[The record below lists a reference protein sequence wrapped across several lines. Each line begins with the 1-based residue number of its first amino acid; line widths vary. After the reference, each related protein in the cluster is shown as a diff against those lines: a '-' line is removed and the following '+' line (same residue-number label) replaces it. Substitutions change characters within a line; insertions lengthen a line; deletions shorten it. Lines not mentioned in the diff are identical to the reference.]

1 MKGAVVNK
9 TKSTFSSSSLTDD
22 NMFVFDPEV
31 GGVTS
36 VFTRAG
42 NGLVPAP
49 NGSGAIKYLR
59 EDGTWVTPPDTNT
72 VYTHPT
78 GDGNKH
84 VTMNGTTNGGRVLT
98 ASTIAGVY
106 NWEIPSLYNHPS
118 KAWANKTTLANAE
131 VISNFTI
138 DSLGH
143 PTNWST
149 RTLTPANIGA
159 EPSFSKLPAFN
170 RNFAGSGVAT
180 TVARSDHNHNK
191 PIQTFS
197 DSNINMGFSNNA
209 INRDSW
215 NNFTGVNITIQ
226 LSSWLVGQ
234 EAEGSY
240 TGSDKL
246 TIQGISGTTL
256 LVPDGLLPQIP
267 PNGVFGVKFIS
278 ATVGVLFGTLIPV

>member
-9 TKSTFSSSSLTDD
+9 TKSTFSSNPLTDD

-36 VFTRAG
+36 VFTRTV

-49 NGSGAIKYLR
+49 NGSGVIKYLR

-72 VYTHPT
+72 IYT
-78 GDGNKH
+78 
-84 VTMNGTTNGGRVLT
+84 
-98 ASTIAGVY
+98 
-106 NWEIPSLYNHPS
+106 HPS